1 MLKTKVVMTLYSID
15 NKENKKYFNLIHM
28 ILKLYNESKFIIVGI

>member
-15 NKENKKYFNLIHM
+15 NKENKKYFNLINM
-28 ILKLYNESKFIIVGI
+28 ILKLCNESKFIIVGI